1 MNKTLKSLLQNQQ
14 ALSDYLLLF
23 AQEHK
28 IDLDNISKK
37 DLKNLISEVKT
48 EQGINPVTFE
58 NLITKM
64 K

>member
-48 EQGINPVTFE
+48 EQGINPSTFE

>member
-28 IDLDNISKK
+28 IDLDKISKK

-58 NLITKM
+58 NLISKM

>member
-14 ALSDYLLLF
+14 ALSDYILLF
-23 AQEHK
+23 AQENK
-28 IDLDNISKK
+28 IDLDKISKK

-48 EQGINPVTFE
+48 EQGINPATFE